1 MKTNSKRRDY
11 RKYKW
16 KRKTLVVN
24 VFLCTG
30 VVVGLA
36 YFFYRS
42 VWALIPLSAVGVWMF
57 VHRGLELAEKEKKE
71 LSEQFRECILA
82 VASSLQAGYSV
93 ENAFVQ
99 SLQDMELMYGS
110 GALICDEL
118 ICIRR
123 GLNINLS
130 LEELLMDLAK
140 RGGCDDIAEFA
151 KVFSL
156 AKRNGGNMAEIIRN
170 TAGRIGKKMELQ
182 KEIEMQL
189 SGRKMEL
196 NIMKAIP
203 FGILLYVNLANPG
216 YFDSLY
222 HNFTGVVIMTAC
234 LAVYLAAVVMGE
246 VIMKGIMKELV

>member
-11 RKYKW
+11 HKYKW
-16 KRKTLVVN
+16 KWKELAVN
-24 VFLCTG
+24 ILLCAG

-42 VWALIPLSAVGVWMF
+42 FWALIPLSAVGVWLF
-57 VHRGLELAEKEKKE
+57 IHRAVEKAEKERKA

-82 VASSLQAGYSV
+82 VSSSLQAGYSV
-93 ENAFVQ
+93 ENAFLESQ
-99 SLQDMELMYGS
+99 QDMELMYGKDS
-110 GALICDEL
+110 LICSEL

-130 LEELLMDLAK
+130 LEELLMDLA
-140 RGGCDDIAEFA
+140 RRSGCEDIEEFA
-151 KVFSL
+151 KVFAL

-170 TAGRIGKKMELQ
+170 TAGRIGKKIELQ
-182 KEIEMQL
+182 GEIEMQL

-196 NIMKAIP
+196 TIMKIIP
-203 FGILLYVNLANPG
+203 FGILLYVSFGNPG

-222 HNFTGVVIMTAC
+222 HNLSGVLIMTIC
-234 LAVYLAAVVMGE
+234 LVIYLVAVVMGE
-246 VIMKGIMKELV
+246 TVMKGILRELV